1 MSSQEVA
8 ELVQVEQY
16 EEIQRL
22 QQGQLLSVP
31 AESELESD
39 SDSDS
44 DSDSN
49 SNSMPELESDS
60 DSDSIPEF
68 ESDSDSDSIPEL
80 ESDSEPGD
88 EPEPKPDDDPY
99 VEDVLL
105 SEYDKVINCVSE
117 IQKEFLKL
125 KSDVSFAQR
134 ERALYYKL
142 NDRLKDK
149 NKRLNTQIKEKNA
162 TALFFQAEV
171 EKAREQ
177 LEKVK
182 LELDK
187 SVISYETIEKE
198 LKDVRSK
205 LEEDDDRRSTKTEL
219 EEKLC
224 LLRKSIDDKNNIISC
239 FNMCKICMEP
249 SKKITHV
256 ILPCGH
262 FVCCSNCLS
271 EAERIRQHKK
281 KKKTKC
287 PLCRKKISS
296 TVRVYMS

>member
-1 MSSQEVA
+1 MSSQEPA
-8 ELVQVEQY
+8 QLLQVEQH
-16 EEIQRL
+16 EEVQRL
-22 QQGQLLSVP
+22 QRGQLLPVP
-31 AESELESD
+31 AEFEL
-39 SDSDS
+39 DSDS

-49 SNSMPELESDS
+49 SIPELD
-60 DSDSIPEF
+60 
-68 ESDSDSDSIPEL
+68 SDSDSDSIPEL
-80 ESDSEPGD
+80 ESDSEPVREREREPGD
-88 EPEPKPDDDPY
+88 EAEPEHEPDY
-99 VEDVLL
+99 EIVLL
-105 SEYDKVINCVSE
+105 SEYDKAINCVSE
-117 IQKEFLKL
+117 IQKEVLK
-125 KSDVSFAQR
+125 
-134 ERALYYKL
+134 
-142 NDRLKDK
+142 
-149 NKRLNTQIKEKNA
+149 LNTQIKEKNA
-162 TALFFQAEV
+162 IVLFFQAEV

-187 SVISYETIEKE
+187 SKMSYETIEKE
-198 LKDVRSK
+198 LKDVKSK

-239 FNMCKICMEP
+239 FNMCKICRDP

-262 FVCCSNCLS
+262 FVSCSNCLS
-271 EAERIRQHKK
+271 EAERICQHKK